1 MMHGCTSC
9 IAESLGGL
17 WELGRRSPPPP
28 PKSTK
33 GIDSRI
39 LLSIPLVHSKFLL
52 LEVNF
57 LLSKYLFPGC
67 SSFLS
72 VDYAFASR
80 TGAPLNLVVC
90 QLTPQTGTGTGTYFV
105 WYLEVLRINFKT
117 FNVLSNFNWLFW
129 YFKNRGT
136 VLNLVPHLCVC
147 VQTSLWHTSM
157 IVRGC
162 IHIYTEVQQ
171 YTRSYT
177 ACSQLYSRRYL

>member
-17 WELGRRSPPPP
+17 WEHGRRSPPPP

-80 TGAPLNLVVC
+80 IGAPLNLVVC
-90 QLTPQTGTGTGTYFV
+90 QLRPQTGTYFEERLWCV
-105 WYLEVLRINFKT
+105 VLCKNFKT
-117 FNVLSNFNWLFW
+117 SNVLSNFNWLFW
-129 YFKNRGT
+129 YFENRGK

-147 VQTSLWHTSM
+147 VHTSLWRTST
-157 IVRGC
+157 IVWGC
-162 IHIYTEVQQ
+162 IHIYIEVQL

-177 ACSQLYSRRYL
+177 ACTQLYSRRYL